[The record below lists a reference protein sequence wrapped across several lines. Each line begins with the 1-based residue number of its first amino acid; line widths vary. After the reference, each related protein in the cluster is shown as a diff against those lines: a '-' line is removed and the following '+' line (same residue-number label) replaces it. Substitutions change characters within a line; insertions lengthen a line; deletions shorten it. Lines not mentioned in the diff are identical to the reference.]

1 MTEEPLRIEYA
12 MDRVLWQNPDQDQLD
27 VWTVSLQVGR
37 ACDENETGIAW
48 EGVANATLYG
58 LDTDRSI
65 ALGQA
70 PFDVADAHSADA
82 TYYYEHVFD
91 VAGNL
96 LPDVG
101 QAFEWITVRAL
112 FLHDVQVPTQFRRR
126 GYASVLAADA
136 ILTLAP
142 TGTAVFAHPGPTDL
156 DATGDE
162 EVSRLRAETANTR
175 FLGSLGFTPFRDR
188 LWLLDLSIEPSV
200 EALATARRRRHAG

>member
-1 MTEEPLRIEYA
+1 MLRLDYA
-12 MDRVLWQNPDQDQLD
+12 MHRVLWQDPDQDQLD
-27 VWTVSLQVGR
+27 VWTVTLQVGH
-37 ACDENETGIAW
+37 ASDENETGIVW
-48 EGVANATLYG
+48 EGVATATLYG

-82 TYYYEHVFD
+82 AYYYEHVFD

-101 QAFEWITVRAL
+101 EAFEWITVRAL
-112 FLHDVQVPTQFRRR
+112 FLHDVQVPTQLRRR

-156 DATGDE
+156 DTSDDDE
-162 EVSRLRAETANTR
+162 ASRLRSETANTR
-175 FLGSLGFTPFRDR
+175 FLASLGFMPFRDR
-188 LWLLDLSIEPSV
+188 LWLLDLSTQPAV
-200 EALATARRRRHAG
+200 EVLANIRRPGGPG